1 MTLEERQEAE
11 GQRDLPG
18 TEEEETDAADEEE
31 STLEDSEAQEPEDS
45 EEPEPEGNEEPEP
58 EDSEAQEPEGNEEPE
73 PEDSEAQEPEG
84 NEAPEPEG
92 NEAQEDSP
100 TEPASEQMK
109 IVIQLGAERT
119 TLGIWAPDTDPH
131 LEVLPETGLEEAL
144 AAVPDAVQRALESWA
159 ENPLRPRYTRQR
171 KKQEGRNDRSTTG
184 ENSTQAEMQ
193 VERTP
198 QVGMARLF

>member
-45 EEPEPEGNEEPEP
+45 EEP
-58 EDSEAQEPEGNEEPE
+58 
-73 PEDSEAQEPEG
+73 EPEG